1 MTDNLG
7 LVDPATV
14 EELRS
19 LSFRY
24 ASGVDRR
31 DLDLFLSAFHPD
43 ATLTVK
49 RATARTEPPP
59 PMSGHAEIGRVIERI
74 GIYPQTFHFLGQSG
88 YALTAKDTSG
98 EVARLAPGP
107 GVSAA
112 TSHRARSVASPIAP
126 IPTGAFGEISCVAHH
141 RWQDDGDFDHVM
153 YIRYADEY
161 RVGDDDRWRISART
175 VVVDWSETRTLD
187 VSGRRPR

>member
-1 MTDNLG
+1 MTDKRDE
-7 LVDPATV
+7 VDPATV

-43 ATLTVK
+43 ATLTVR
-49 RATARTEPPP
+49 RATGRSEPPP
-59 PMSGHAEIGRVIERI
+59 PMRGHAEIGRVIERI
-74 GIYPQTFHFLGQSG
+74 GMYQQTFHFLGQSG
-88 YALTAKDTSG
+88 YALNATGASG
-98 EVARLAPGP
+98 EV
-107 GVSAA
+107 
-112 TSHRARSVASPIAP
+112 
-126 IPTGAFGEISCVAHH
+126 SCVAHH
-141 RWQDDGDFDHVM
+141 RWRDADDGELDHVM

-175 VVVDWSETRTLD
+175 VVVDWSETRAVDLA
-187 VSGRRPR
+187 GKRPR